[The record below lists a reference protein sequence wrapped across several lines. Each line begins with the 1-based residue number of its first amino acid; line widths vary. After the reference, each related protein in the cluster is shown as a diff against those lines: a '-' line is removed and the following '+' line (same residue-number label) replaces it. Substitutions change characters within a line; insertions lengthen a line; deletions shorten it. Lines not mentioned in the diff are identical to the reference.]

1 MMSNIVVP
9 DYSDENLNFLN
20 FSFPNFL
27 YFLSNGFTI
36 TWKHSHMQ
44 YSNSNSWHVEKW
56 NTLFASNLIE

>member
-27 YFLSNGFTI
+27 KLFS
-36 TWKHSHMQ
+36 
-44 YSNSNSWHVEKW
+44 VKW
-56 NTLFASNLIE
+56 VYNYLETLTYAVFEFK